1 MFRDAKEAVKFIK
14 EKGIAFVDL
23 RFSDLPGR
31 WQHFSVPAHEADEA
45 FFTQG
50 AGFDGSSI
58 TGFQAI
64 NESDMLLLP
73 DLSTAFVDP
82 FAEHPTLV
90 VIADVFDPVERK
102 FYDKDPRGVAKRA
115 EAYLK
120 ETGIADT
127 SYWGPEIEFF
137 IFDEVGFSIEPHN
150 SGFWIDSV
158 EGHWH
163 SYEGGDGLWI
173 RPKEGYFPAP
183 PVDKYQD
190 LRSAMVKNLEATGV
204 RVELH
209 HHEVATAGQAE
220 IDIRFDTLTRTG
232 DNVFKY
238 KYAIRQ
244 TAAAAGKTVTFMPKP
259 LFGDNGSGMHTHQS
273 LWKGG
278 EPLFYD
284 EEGYAELS
292 KLAMHYAAGLLAH
305 GPALAAIT
313 NPTVNSYRRLVP
325 GYEAPVN
332 LIISRRN
339 RSAII
344 RIPMYFSG
352 PEYRKSKRIEYRA
365 PDPSGNPYLT
375 FAAMLMAGLDGIRR
389 ELEPPKPVDKNL
401 YDLSPREARRI
412 KTLPKSLDEALVA
425 LEKDHDFLLAGGVF
439 TESILEEWIE
449 LKRAEIDQVR
459 LRTTPVE
466 YYMYY
471 DL

>member
-1 MFRDAKEAVKFIK
+1 MFKDAKETVKFIK
-14 EKGIAFVDL
+14 EKGIAYVDL

-31 WQHFSVPAHEADEA
+31 WQHFTVPAHEADEN
-45 FFTQG
+45 FFKLG

-58 TGFQAI
+58 QGFQAI

-73 DLSTAFVDP
+73 DVSTAFVDP

-90 VIADVFDPVERK
+90 VIADVYDPVEKK

-115 EAYLK
+115 EEYLK
-120 ETGIADT
+120 KTGIADA

-137 IFDEVGFSIEPHN
+137 IFDQVGFSIEPHN
-150 SGFWIDSV
+150 SGFWIESE

-190 LRSAMVKNLEATGV
+190 LRSEMVKNLEATGV
-204 RVELH
+204 QVELH

-238 KYAIRQ
+238 KYAVRQ
-244 TAAAAGKTVTFMPKP
+244 TAARAGKTVTFMPKP

-273 LWKGG
+273 LWKNG

-284 EEGYAELS
+284 EKGYAELS

-344 RIPMYFSG
+344 RIPMYFTG
-352 PEYRKSKRIEYRA
+352 PEFKKSKRIEYRA

-389 ELEPPKPVDKNL
+389 ALEPPKPVDKNL
-401 YDLSPREARRI
+401 YALSAREARRI
-412 KTLPKSLDEALVA
+412 KTLPKSLDEALDA
-425 LEKDHDFLLAGGVF
+425 LEKDHDFLLEGGVF
-439 TESILEEWIE
+439 TEALLEEWIAM
-449 LKRAEIDQVR
+449 KREEAAQVR
-459 LRTTPVE
+459 LRTTPIE
-466 YYMYY
+466 FQMYY